1 MWDRANRGF
10 VITSM
15 VANGALTSAL
25 VTAMAA
31 GVRPV
36 SSLDLAACVGLFCG
50 FLNAVGDLIEAEHP
64 VDDADDVPT
73 ASVLH
78 ILRQRGQTGG
88 SEGADPEG
96 VRLEGLEAF
105 RTER

>member
-1 MWDRANRGF
+1 MLWDPANRGF

-36 SSLDLAACVGLFCG
+36 SSLDLAVCVGLFCG
-50 FLNAVGDLIEAEHP
+50 FLNAVGDLTEAEHP
-64 VDDADDVPT
+64 VDDADDVVPA

-78 ILRQRGQTGG
+78 IFPDN
-88 SEGADPEG
+88 SVA
-96 VRLEGLEAF
+96 
-105 RTER
+105 